1 MTKFGYVPE
10 VVVSEHPV
18 PGILETSEADGEE
31 IKLERANRDLME
43 KTVQNYLIFDTSTP
57 FKVNCWSDEQ
67 SFHKS
72 QDSYQSIFS
81 LKVLHASISLE

>member
-1 MTKFGYVPE
+1 MHNLSPISRSLEGSATFGLSRNHVGGKMMTKFGYVPE

-57 FKVNCWSDEQ
+57 FKVNC
-67 SFHKS
+67 
-72 QDSYQSIFS
+72 
-81 LKVLHASISLE
+81 